1 MTCISELFIVLL
13 AFGQII
19 ESVDPGGWPCN
30 PLPYAYY
37 WNVGEADPPSLNP
50 EKFFIFSANYT
61 QTGNGCSTPRCVP
74 WSQGLFPTITD
85 SGHPVNGGV
94 PQNAN
99 LTAHVEELE
108 KTVAHWIPD
117 PNWEGNA
124 VLDFESWTT
133 VWELNND
140 SGNWHSIRYQNYSI
154 FLEKQKHPTW
164 SKEQIEAEAKKS
176 FEASASKFFV
186 ETLNTC
192 RKMRPKARW
201 GFYGLPMNFY
211 EPCTGSGSDAKC
223 GYDSPMGALYRNYSD
238 RQIPIWEAST
248 ALYPS
253 IYMPVGHT
261 PDTNAAYVRST
272 AKEAVRCA
280 AGKIPVY
287 PFFWNYYHD
296 GKTLLAVGD
305 LVSGMELPYDMK
317 CDGVVFWGSSP
328 ELRNTSFLTYVE
340 KNTGPIAVKFLTPL
354 CQCSKTNCN
363 GHGRCMPSTST
374 ECQCYRG
381 YTGQHCETQL

>member
-1 MTCISELFIVLL
+1 MTQSFVFRTYRARVLEVLYCRARIMTCISELFIVLL

-192 RKMRPKARW
+192 RKMRPKVSVLHAKYDRILSIMPNIVKYRRSSKARH
-201 GFYGLPMNFY
+201 FYFQQNCTPM
-211 EPCTGSGSDAKC
+211 E
-223 GYDSPMGALYRNYSD
+223 SPTICQS
-238 RQIPIWEAST
+238 PIT
-248 ALYPS
+248 
-253 IYMPVGHT
+253 T
-261 PDTNAAYVRST
+261 T
-272 AKEAVRCA
+272 
-280 AGKIPVY
+280 
-287 PFFWNYYHD
+287 
-296 GKTLLAVGD
+296 
-305 LVSGMELPYDMK
+305 
-317 CDGVVFWGSSP
+317 
-328 ELRNTSFLTYVE
+328 
-340 KNTGPIAVKFLTPL
+340 
-354 CQCSKTNCN
+354 
-363 GHGRCMPSTST
+363 
-374 ECQCYRG
+374 CYIK
-381 YTGQHCETQL
+381 TQLINFFRSHLI